1 MKVNGNRVWTITTDH
16 SIGLGGE
23 RKTETLANELTKV
36 LDKNN
41 IKNLVKYSDYRV
53 TVEVFDFSS
62 MCTVAKTIDTLMEK
76 GEYKLTGIEI
86 KTSTY

>member
-23 RKTETLANELTKV
+23 RKTETLAQELTKV
-36 LDKNN
+36 LDANN
-41 IKNLVKYSDYRV
+41 IKTLVKYSEYRV
-53 TVEVFDFSS
+53 TVEVFAFTD
-62 MCTVAKTIDTLMEK
+62 MCTVAKTIDSLMEK